1 MPRVPR
7 LWACNLQG
15 ALERACSDTL
25 ISEKT
30 EKNLSSRQLCEQR
43 RRSQVCHD
51 EAPPSKS
58 GPDVSHI
65 VYAGGVDAD
74 LSSCEINCRDLPANF

>member
-1 MPRVPR
+1 
-7 LWACNLQG
+7 
-15 ALERACSDTL
+15 L

-30 EKNLSSRQLCEQR
+30 EKNLALGMCEQR
-43 RRSQVCHD
+43 RRSQVCYD
-51 EAPPSKS
+51 GAPPSKS

-65 VYAGGVDAD
+65 VNAGGAD